1 MPLFNS
7 KSRLY
12 FNPNIPL
19 IFLAAGLSCCTARDA
34 EPWQNEKV
42 EGKRFAKVKL
52 AEGFDEPMEMAI
64 TPERKVIVVE
74 RKGTVKLFSP
84 STNIARQIATMP
96 VYFGQEDGLL
106 GVALDPQYSS
116 NHFVYFY
123 YSPNDNK
130 PRQRV
135 SRFVLKDDSL
145 HFASEKV
152 IIEIPTQREECC
164 HSAGSL
170 AFGPDGNLFIAV
182 GDNTNPHNPGYY
194 NSIDER
200 KGRANWDAQ
209 RTAANTN
216 DLRGKVLCIHPE
228 PDGTYTIPDGN
239 LFPKGTAGTRPEI
252 YAMGC
257 RNPFRITLDLKR
269 GWLFWG
275 DVGQNTIDDPKRGP
289 ISYDEWN
296 VAKEAGFY
304 GWPYF
309 AGPNAPYADFD
320 FATEKIGPFFNAAH
334 PLNESVNNSGV
345 KDLPPAKEALIW
357 YSYDS
362 SKLFKYL
369 GTGGKSPI
377 AGPVYYS
384 DHFKGKVN
392 DTTRQLPAYYDG
404 KLFIAE
410 WMRDWI
416 NVVTLTKDGKVD
428 SIEPFIP
435 DTKFNHPIDLELGPD
450 GVLYVL
456 EYGTYWFAKNKDA
469 GLYRIEYNRGNRA
482 PVAKLAADKSSGGLP
497 LTVQFSAAGSF
508 DPDSAQLTY
517 KWYFDKHEVQS
528 TKAAPTFTFQR
539 AGNYK
544 VRLVASDKEGK
555 STEQT
560 IEIKA
565 GNAPPEITL
574 NVDGNR
580 SFYWSNT
587 PIRYALNVED
597 NEDGSL
603 QAGTIPAQAVN
614 VTVAYHAM
622 GPDLTMVAQA
632 HEATTSVHPGFAL
645 MEKSDCKSCH
655 ALKEKS
661 VGPSYWTI
669 AERYRKEPKTLK
681 KLAAKVIAG
690 GSGVWGEHAMSAHPQ
705 LSTAQATQMVSY
717 ILSVKNE
724 QKHSNAVAPSGIITP
739 DNRNGNGQ
747 YILSVTYEDKPRVGV
762 GANLVKK
769 QFHFRYPQLNAAD
782 ADDDHAVAKQGGSA
796 VKFTESGSWL
806 LFKNLDL
813 TQIAAASFS
822 VDPTQIGGKLS
833 LRLDKPDGKE
843 ICNVAIAQISR
854 PQKKG
859 ADQKNNE
866 WLTVTGKLLPVR
878 GVHDVYVVY
887 ENPRD
892 AQAGIWQT
900 LLLNWITFKKQ

>member
-1 MPLFNS
+1 MLLFIS
-7 KSRLY
+7 KRQLC
-12 FNPNIPL
+12 FHLNIPL
-19 IFLAAGLSCCTARDA
+19 ILLITGLSYCTARDA
-34 EPWQNEKV
+34 KSWQNEKV
-42 EGKRFAKVKL
+42 EMKRFAKVQL

-64 TPERKVIVVE
+64 TPEGKVIVVE
-74 RKGTVKLFSP
+74 RKGAIKLYSP
-84 STNIARQIATMP
+84 GANGARQIATLP
-96 VYFGQEDGLL
+96 VYSGQEDGLL

-116 NHFVYFY
+116 NHFIYFY

-145 HFASEKV
+145 NFSSEKV
-152 IIEIPTQREECC
+152 VIEIPTQREECC

-209 RTAANTN
+209 RSAANTN
-216 DLRGKVLCIHPE
+216 DLRGKVLRIHPE
-228 PDGTYTIPDGN
+228 PDGSYTIPKGN
-239 LFPKGTAGTRPEI
+239 LFPEGTEGTRPEI

-257 RNPFRITLDLKR
+257 RNPFRITLDMKR

-296 VAKEAGFY
+296 VAKEAGFF

-320 FATEKIGPFFNAAH
+320 FATEKIGPFFNAAQ
-334 PLNESVNNSGV
+334 PLNESVNNNGR
-345 KDLPPAKEALIW
+345 KNLPPAKEALIW

-362 SKLFKYL
+362 SKLFQHL

-384 DHFKGKVN
+384 ELFKGKVN

-416 NVVTLTKDGKVD
+416 NVVTLTNDGKVD
-428 SIEPFIP
+428 SIEPFMP
-435 DTKFNHPIDLELGPD
+435 DSKFNHPIDLELGPD
-450 GVLYVL
+450 GVLYLL
-456 EYGTYWFAKNKDA
+456 EYGTYWFARNKDA

-482 PVAKLAADKSSGGLP
+482 PVAKLAADKVAGGLP
-497 LTVQFSAAGSF
+497 LTVQFSATGSF
-508 DPDSAQLTY
+508 DPDSMQLSY
-517 KWYFDKHEVQS
+517 KWYFDKAEVQS
-528 TKAAPTFTFQR
+528 SKAAPEFTFQR

-544 VRLVASDKEGK
+544 VRLVVSDTEGK
-555 STEQT
+555 SSEQT
-560 IEIKA
+560 VDVKA

-574 NVDGNR
+574 NVDGNK
-580 SFYWSNT
+580 SFYWNNT
-587 PIRYALNVED
+587 PIRYSLNVED
-597 NEDGSL
+597 KEDGSL
-603 QAGTIPAQAVN
+603 QAGMIPAQAVT
-614 VTVAYHAM
+614 VTAAYHEM
-622 GPDLTMVAQA
+622 GSDLTMVAQA
-632 HEATTSVHPGFAL
+632 HEAATSNHAGFAL

-655 ALKEKS
+655 ALKDKS
-661 VGPSYWTI
+661 VGPSYWAI
-669 AERYRKEPKTLK
+669 AERYKQERKTVK
-681 KLAAKVIAG
+681 KLAAKVISG

-705 LSTAQATQMVSY
+705 LSTAQAAQMVSY

-739 DNRNGNGQ
+739 DNRNSNGQ
-747 YILSVTYEDKPRVGV
+747 YILSVTYEDKPIMGV

-769 QFHFRYPQLNAAD
+769 QFHFRHPRISAAD
-782 ADDDHAVAKQGGSA
+782 ADDDHAVAKPGGSA
-796 VKFTESGSWL
+796 VKFTEGGSWL

-822 VDPTQIGGKLS
+822 VDPTQIGGNLS

-843 ICNVAIAQISR
+843 ICNVAIAQVSR

-859 ADQKNNE
+859 ADQKNNQ
-866 WLTVTGKLLPVR
+866 WLTVTGKLLPVM

-892 AQAGIWQT
+892 AEAGMWQT